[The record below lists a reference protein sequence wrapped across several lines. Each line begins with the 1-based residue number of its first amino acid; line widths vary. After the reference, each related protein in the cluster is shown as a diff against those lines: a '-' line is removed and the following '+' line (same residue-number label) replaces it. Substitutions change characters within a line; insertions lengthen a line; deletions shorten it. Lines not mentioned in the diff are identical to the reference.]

1 MIDQILEQA
10 EALQSGTMGFLLNN
24 WGWIAVTLVVLGFA
38 VDQVLYLLRYRPWNR
53 WMHNLRVF
61 RRYLERLFHV
71 KLPWPPDI
79 APKPAPAAEPGFPR
93 RSGRA
98 PGGAQAAPRAAPPFG
113 GRARQALRPPSP
125 RTGDEA
131 GSAAAGRKVPSCANA
146 LPEPARAA
154 GKDEAGAAAA
164 RRAAMR
170 PGKPPTEAPAPQGP
184 SPQAEPPTLR
194 PAAKKAQERP
204 EDTKHV

>member
-79 APKPAPAAEPGFPR
+79 APKPAPAAEPVSLDDPDAPQVVR
-93 RSGRA
+93 RPS
-98 PGGAQAAPRAAPPFG
+98 PAPRLRSADAPVKPFAPLPRVRAMKPAAPP
-113 GRARQALRPPSP
+113 QAGSSRPAQTPSP
-125 RTGDEA
+125 
-131 GSAAAGRKVPSCANA
+131 N
-146 LPEPARAA
+146 PARAA

-170 PGKPPTEAPAPQGP
+170 PGKPPAEAPAPQRP